1 MTILAISL
9 YLLGVIGAVASVGRD
24 AYGRN
29 VPTGL
34 REWAVC
40 VVWPLAVV
48 AAIAMSPFQRGR
60 K

>member
-29 VPTGL
+29 VPTGP
-34 REWAVC
+34 REIVVC
-40 VVWPLAVV
+40 VLWPLAVA

>member
-9 YLLGVIGAVASVGRD
+9 YILGVIGAVASVGRD

-29 VPTGL
+29 VPTGP
-34 REWAVC
+34 REIVVC
-40 VVWPLAVV
+40 VLWLLAVA

>member
-29 VPTGL
+29 VPTGP
-34 REWAVC
+34 REIVVC
-40 VVWPLAVV
+40 VLWPLAVA
-48 AAIAMSPFQRGR
+48 AAIAMSPFQRRR

>member
-1 MTILAISL
+1 MTFLAISL

-29 VPTGL
+29 VPTGP
-34 REWAVC
+34 REIVVC
-40 VVWPLAVV
+40 VLWPLAVA